1 MLDKTQRDNASE
13 CEDCWMYF
21 SASPP
26 FYEGIAL
33 FGNFTL
39 LSDARQLP
47 FESVQLT
54 LTELSGIGSCVLGT
68 GMLLLQPLLEICN
81 NTFRVNKNGFSYLLA
96 PNDTFL
102 ACSMGLT
109 QYIIIQDFINNRD
122 YCVLVQL
129 FPNFSIHESDDL
141 LKFWD
146 RGASLPSRHKRE
158 PISAVT
164 LAVLLGLGA
173 AGTGTRITALVSSQQ
188 NARNYHLLN
197 EAISQDIENIKRG
210 PDDLTDSLF
219 SLSELPF
226 KIEGD

>member
-1 MLDKTQRDNASE
+1 M
-13 CEDCWMYF
+13 CF

-54 LTELSGIGSCVLGT
+54 LSELSGIKSCVLGP
-68 GMLLLQPLLEICN
+68 GMLPPRHLLEICN
-81 NTFRVNKNGFSYLLA
+81 NTFRVNKNRYSYLLA
-96 PNDTFL
+96 PNDIFL
-102 ACSMGLT
+102 ACSTGLP

-141 LKFWD
+141 LNFWD
-146 RGASLPSRHKRE
+146 RGAS
-158 PISAVT
+158 
-164 LAVLLGLGA
+164 
-173 AGTGTRITALVSSQQ
+173 
-188 NARNYHLLN
+188 
-197 EAISQDIENIKRG
+197 
-210 PDDLTDSLF
+210 
-219 SLSELPF
+219 
-226 KIEGD
+226 

>member
-1 MLDKTQRDNASE
+1 LNASALALLDKTQRDNASE
-13 CEDCWMYF
+13 FEDCWMYF
-21 SASPP
+21 SVSLP

-54 LTELSGIGSCVLGT
+54 LTELSGIGSCMLDPS
-68 GMLLLQPLLEICN
+68 MLLPQPLLEICN
-81 NTFRVNKNGFSYLLA
+81 NTFRVNKNRYSYLLA

-129 FPNFSIHESDDL
+129 FPNFSIHQSDDL

-146 RGASLPSRHKRE
+146 
-158 PISAVT
+158 
-164 LAVLLGLGA
+164 
-173 AGTGTRITALVSSQQ
+173 
-188 NARNYHLLN
+188 
-197 EAISQDIENIKRG
+197 
-210 PDDLTDSLF
+210 
-219 SLSELPF
+219 
-226 KIEGD
+226 